1 MQDII
6 AQLLSR
12 KCVDVD
18 EVIPYIERL
27 NHIKQIQRTRGK
39 LFIEDNEFIH
49 YSEDYRIHYIA
60 CVTVEAVVNV
70 DESSS
75 WSESESNY
83 TIFWLLIIDCNM
95 IAI

>member
-1 MQDII
+1 MEDHTPENQEENT
-6 AQLLSR
+6 LLMPEYKSIT
-12 KCVDVD
+12 KHFGGV
-18 EVIPYIERL
+18 
-27 NHIKQIQRTRGK
+27 
-39 LFIEDNEFIH
+39 IEDNEFIH

-83 TIFWLLIIDCNM
+83 TIFWLLTIDCNM